1 MEHPVDT
8 DGGTMIQHGT
18 LTADK
23 DKPDAGV
30 DDVESDLGTMVI
42 NEDEDDDDTMKRE
55 TRDLVFSFL
64 RLTRLFCLQDM
75 EPLPG
80 STGRSSWNTLTSK
93 MLKRVP
99 AVAKRRM
106 INRS

>member
-1 MEHPVDT
+1 MSDTSSGTMVAGEGTLVKSDLDLDT

-42 NEDEDDDDTMKRE
+42 NDDEDDDDTMKRE
-55 TRDLVFSFL
+55 TLQLFSLFSDYQDCLFVF
-64 RLTRLFCLQDM
+64 RTWNLFREVQARVL
-75 EPLPG
+75 G
-80 STGRSSWNTLTSK
+80 TL
-93 MLKRVP
+93 
-99 AVAKRRM
+99 
-106 INRS
+106 